1 MIVKNFLDG
10 KLYLSNS
17 HNGHVEFDVSSFV
30 KKILLLGQ
38 NNRGASQKCIKS
50 LAKLTSLINKKSASQ
65 KNYMDKK
72 IFYCEQKSI
81 SLQMGKYSNRNI
93 DGPVMLWLEYEWGH

>member
-1 MIVKNFLDG
+1 M
-10 KLYLSNS
+10 Y
-17 HNGHVEFDVSSFV
+17 
-30 KKILLLGQ
+30 KIIGQ
-38 NNRGASQKCIKS
+38 V
-50 LAKLTSLINKKSASQ
+50 NKPNKQEKRIS